1 MKKITII
8 RTMALLGIFALA
20 APAFAKPVMKTMKI
34 YKAAH
39 LGQRE
44 LQAGEY
50 RLKIDGSAVTVEK
63 NGKMA
68 AETQG
73 RWEERAAKSP
83 YSSVLL
89 DASGQILEVRFEG
102 EKRVLVI
109 SE

>member
-1 MKKITII
+1 MKKISMI
-8 RTMALLGIFALA
+8 RTLALLGIFALA

-34 YKAAH
+34 YKTAH

-63 NGKMA
+63 NGKTA
-68 AETQG
+68 AEAQG
-73 RWEERAAKSP
+73 RWEERATKSP

-89 DASGQILEVRFEG
+89 DANGRIMEVRFEG
-102 EKRVLVI
+102 EKRVLLL

>member
-1 MKKITII
+1 MNKSSLI
-8 RTMALLGIFALA
+8 RTAALLGVFALA
-20 APAFAKPVMKTMKI
+20 APAFAKPVSKTMQI
-34 YKAAH
+34 NRTARVR
-39 LGQRE
+39 QSE

-63 NGKMA
+63 NGKTV

-73 RWEERAAKSP
+73 RWEERATKAP

-89 DASGQILEVRFEG
+89 DASGQIKEVRFAG
-102 EKRVLVI
+102 EKRILVF